1 MTELQTLLQQRQA
14 LDAQIAAQKPLAVAE
29 VRATMD
35 RLGVTWADLGVAPL
49 TGARPRSTRPVKYR
63 DDKGNTWTG
72 VGQRPRWL
80 AEALLNGGTLDQF
93 KV

>member
-1 MTELQTLLQQRQA
+1 MTQLNELIAQRQA
-14 LDAQIAAQKPLAVAE
+14 LDEQIAAQKPLAVAE

-35 RLGVTWADLGVAPL
+35 RLGVSWADLGVAPV
-49 TGARPRSTRPVKYR
+49 TDKPKTPRAVKFR
-63 DDKGNTWTG
+63 DASGNTWTG

-80 AEALLNGGTLDQF
+80 AHALLNGASLDQF